1 MESTVDIKKRI
12 HDFIDHADERI
23 LRIINAIISTEE
35 NEEALSS
42 KHQKI
47 LDQRLE
53 EHQKNPNS
61 GKSWSEV
68 KNSLKEKHGLY
79 Q

>member
-42 KHQKI
+42 KH
-47 LDQRLE
+47 
-53 EHQKNPNS
+53 
-61 GKSWSEV
+61 
-68 KNSLKEKHGLY
+68 
-79 Q
+79 